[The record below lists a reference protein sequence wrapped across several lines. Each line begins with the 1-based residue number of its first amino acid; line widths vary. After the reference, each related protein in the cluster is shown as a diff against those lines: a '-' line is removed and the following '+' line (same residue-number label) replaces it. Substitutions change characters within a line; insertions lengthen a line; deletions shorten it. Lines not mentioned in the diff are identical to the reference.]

1 MKKLKINTLSSLPTV
16 YCSHCYTKQHTK
28 DINKRKQCK
37 SCKKMFAP
45 KTPIEC
51 SHCKKQEAFRI
62 ASYTLENGGFKKTYK
77 CINCN
82 EKTNIVIPPRPEIT
96 NKEIESMDKLT
107 IVYKLSV
114 WREGY
119 LKRRVEPKKYEPM
132 LYFLDLYN
140 GFGL

>member
-1 MKKLKINTLSSLPTV
+1 
-16 YCSHCYTKQHTK
+16 
-28 DINKRKQCK
+28 
-37 SCKKMFAP
+37 MFAP

-62 ASYTLENGGFKKTYK
+62 ASYTLENGGFKKTYN